1 MSSQK
6 WQDDAEFALRARG
19 NRQMLGR
26 IGYKPE
32 QQTKVMLPEHA
43 PFSPDQRRAVDL
55 ALAGLDASQRFWL
68 AGFLS
73 AAAPASAPA
82 VSPGSTKL
90 TVIYGTESGNTEKL
104 ADLSAKMAKKKGFQA
119 AVKNMSDLAPADLA
133 KFENLLVIVSTWG
146 DGEPPESA
154 TTFYKEFM
162 NGAAPDL
169 KKVRFSVCALGDTAY
184 EKFCQTGKDIDARLE
199 SFGATRILPR
209 QDCDVE
215 FDEPHAAWL
224 DAALKAFGPS
234 AATAALEVAA
244 IPVATD
250 FGKKNPFP
258 SELLEK
264 VLLNGKGTTKETW
277 HYELSLEGSGLSYE
291 PGDALAV
298 IPVNSPDIV
307 EGILKASKLS
317 GSESVEVKGVGA
329 KVLADALRE
338 DFDVTALSRAVLTK
352 LQGFSGSEKLAALL
366 ADDAKDQLKDYQ
378 WGRWIVDAIADFAPD
393 GLSAVDLAAIFRKL
407 PPRLYSIASSPLAH
421 PGEVH
426 LTVASVRYQAHG
438 QSRKGVAST
447 YLSDLVE
454 KGGQVPVYTHAN
466 KNFRLP
472 ASADTPVIMVG
483 PGTGV
488 APFRAFMEHR
498 AALGNPGKNWLFFGD
513 QRYTYDFLYQTEWQ
527 EHLKDGNL
535 TKLDVAFSRDQP
547 EKVYVQHR
555 MLERAKQLYAWLQD
569 GAHFYV
575 CGDASRMAHDVHEAL
590 ISVVESQGGL
600 AREVAE
606 AYVEDLKKSKRY
618 QRDVY

>member
-1 MSSQK
+1 
-6 WQDDAEFALRARG
+6 
-19 NRQMLGR
+19 MLTSIR
-26 IGYKPE
+26 YKPE

-43 PFSPDQRRAVDL
+43 PFSSDQRRAVDL

-73 AAAPASAPA
+73 AAAVPAAVPA
-82 VSPGSTKL
+82 VSAGSTKL
-90 TVIYGTESGNTEKL
+90 TVVYGTESGNAEKL
-104 ADLSAKMAKKKGFQA
+104 ADLSAKVAKKKGFQT

-154 TTFYKEFM
+154 TAFYKEFL

-184 EKFCQTGKDIDARLE
+184 EKFCQTGKDFDARLE
-199 SFGATRILPR
+199 ALGGTRILPR

-224 DAALKAFGPS
+224 EAALKAFGPS
-234 AATAALEVAA
+234 SPTATLEVAA
-244 IPVATD
+244 AATVATE

-307 EGILKASKLS
+307 EGILKASKVS

-338 DFDVTALSRAVLTK
+338 DFDITALSRAVLTK

-366 ADDAKDQLKDYQ
+366 AEDAKDQLKDYQ
-378 WGRWIVDAIADFAPD
+378 WGRWIADAIADFAPD
-393 GLSAVDLAAIFRKL
+393 GLSAADLAAIFRKL

-438 QSRKGVAST
+438 QPRKGVAST

-472 ASADTPVIMVG
+472 ASTDTPVIMVG

-488 APFRAFMEHR
+488 APFRAFVEHR

-555 MLERAKQLYAWLQD
+555 MLERAKELYAWLQD

-590 ISVVESQGGL
+590 IDVVEKQGGFS
-600 AREVAE
+600 REVAE